1 MIVSRYY
8 CYLLIVLILC
18 KRATPPLNLY
28 ISWYPTRPF
37 LTYDYHQK
45 RVCQGAAIA
54 ARHFI

>member
-1 MIVSRYY
+1 MIDSRYY

-37 LTYDYHQK
+37 LTYGYQK
-45 RVCQGAAIA
+45 RQSQGAANA
-54 ARHFI
+54 ARHLV